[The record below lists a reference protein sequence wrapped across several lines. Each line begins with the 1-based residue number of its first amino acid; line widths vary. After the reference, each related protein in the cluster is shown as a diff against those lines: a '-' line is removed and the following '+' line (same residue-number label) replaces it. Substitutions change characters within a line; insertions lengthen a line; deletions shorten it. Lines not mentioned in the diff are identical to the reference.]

1 MSAFEAYGEQ
11 EKTAVA
17 NLNTHL
23 EGLDKKLSEIKGF
36 QSDEDYAQID
46 NELMDAFKRADAAA
60 IKDFVTKNEV
70 RRVP

>member
-1 MSAFEAYGEQ
+1 MTELQYGHFKFAGLLQSLKESMSAFEAYGEQ

-36 QSDEDYAQID
+36 
-46 NELMDAFKRADAAA
+46 
-60 IKDFVTKNEV
+60 
-70 RRVP
+70 